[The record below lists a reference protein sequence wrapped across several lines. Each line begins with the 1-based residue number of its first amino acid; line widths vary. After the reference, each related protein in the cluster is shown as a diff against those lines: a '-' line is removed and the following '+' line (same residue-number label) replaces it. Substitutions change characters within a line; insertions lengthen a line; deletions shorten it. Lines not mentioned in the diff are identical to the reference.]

1 MRDSSNTLSCDPRV
15 LPHQSGLT
23 GWPACPHA
31 PLSSSSTYTSI
42 INTMCSIHL
51 KIAVLQ
57 PTQAPSQTWI
67 PITTPPTSA
76 NAKCW
81 LQQQSPTQNLSPWD
95 PITDSQVWGQLS
107 LSVVNQTMG
116 DEKSLEHFPATYL
129 SKVELGDTGAPWKG
143 HRIELHF
150 LDSYWIHLLS
160 WMFLHFLKAGVM
172 AIALDS
178 FKMVFL
184 LIQITD

>member
-1 MRDSSNTLSCDPRV
+1 MLNKLLLVPWDVPGQIALD
-15 LPHQSGLT
+15 LT
-23 GWPACPHA
+23 GGGEGQQQHLVLWPKGPPTPVRANGMTSMSLH
-31 PLSSSSTYTSI
+31 PLSSSRSTYTSI

-116 DEKSLEHFPATYL
+116 DEKFLEHFPATYL

-150 LDSYWIHLLS
+150 PDS
-160 WMFLHFLKAGVM
+160 
-172 AIALDS
+172 
-178 FKMVFL
+178 
-184 LIQITD
+184 